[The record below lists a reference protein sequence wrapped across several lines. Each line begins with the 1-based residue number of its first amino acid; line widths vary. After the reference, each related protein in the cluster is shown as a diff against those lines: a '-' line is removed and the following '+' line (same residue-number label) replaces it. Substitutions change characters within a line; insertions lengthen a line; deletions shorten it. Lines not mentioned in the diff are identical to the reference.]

1 MQLALDDPRVLA
13 ALLLCVPPLL
23 GRGFTWQGV
32 SSLQLMPADAAS
44 GMVDALLRILAAAA
58 IGFTVLGLAALHRPN
73 TTVLRSG
80 TGAHIVLVLDRSL
93 SMDEPFARQGAK
105 AQESKTAAA
114 SRLIGDLFAHRPHD
128 EFGIVAFSTEPIV
141 VMPLTPHREAVA
153 AALAAMR
160 RKALANTEI
169 GGGLATGLAMLAHDG
184 GQAARVLL
192 FVSDGAGI
200 IPERTQDYLR
210 AEALRQHV
218 HIYYLYLRAGDDP
231 ALLEDMTGRTDSS
244 RPAALDAF
252 FRSLGVPYRG
262 FEADDPNAV
271 AAATAMIDRLE
282 SKPSLYRDTL
292 PRQDFDRFCY
302 EAAAFCLL
310 LTLLARL
317 AEREWT
323 TNPAGLRS

>member
-1 MQLALDDPRVLA
+1 MHLALDDPWALV

-32 SSLQLMPADAAS
+32 SSLQLLPADAAS
-44 GMVDALLRILAAAA
+44 GVVDRLLRILAAAT
-58 IGFTVLGLAALHRPN
+58 IGFIVLGIAGPHRPN

-93 SMDEPFARQGAK
+93 SMDEPFAREGVK
-105 AQESKTAAA
+105 ARESKTAAA
-114 SRLIGDLFAHRPHD
+114 SRLIGDLFARRPYD

-141 VMPLTPHREAVA
+141 IMPLTRHREAIA

-169 GGGLATGLAMLAHDG
+169 GGGLATGLSMLAHDG

-210 AEALRQHV
+210 VEALRHHV

-231 ALLEDMTGRTDSS
+231 ALLEDMAGRHDSS

-262 FEADDPNAV
+262 FEADG
-271 AAATAMIDRLE
+271 
-282 SKPSLYRDTL
+282 K
-292 PRQDFDRFCY
+292 
-302 EAAAFCLL
+302 
-310 LTLLARL
+310 
-317 AEREWT
+317 
-323 TNPAGLRS
+323 